1 MLHFRDY
8 GFVHSLLVWIRV
20 RDEFPSQHVQHPARK
35 LFLELLLLC
44 KMQREPK
51 RKKKRKKKK
60 ERRNGYWQLFTPT
73 FKDVAEKQPILS
85 GH

>member
-1 MLHFRDY
+1 MLRFRDY

-20 RDEFPSQHVQHPARK
+20 RDEFPSQHVQQPARK

-51 RKKKRKKKK
+51 RKKKEKRKRKGG
-60 ERRNGYWQLFTPT
+60 RATGSFSLLHLRML
-73 FKDVAEKQPILS
+73 
-85 GH
+85 